1 MQVQALSRA
10 GYHVLAPDMLGY
22 GQSDKPQQPEPYSL
36 ACIVSGLV
44 ELLDHQQLQQV
55 HVVGHDW

>member
-1 MQVQALSRA
+1 MKVQALSQA

-22 GQSDKPQQPEPYSL
+22 GQSDKTQQPEPYGL
-36 ACIVSGLV
+36 ASIVSGLV
-44 ELLDHQQLQQV
+44 ELLDHQHLQQV